1 MSCGSEL
8 CESDQVNEHS
18 ARNRAAEYKAARR
31 AVAREHHPDIGGD
44 PARYMAELA
53 EVDRRFAVLPSTPT
67 NTASAPTA
75 FRSSSV
81 PTPLRTLP
89 KRIARL
95 RKRVTRRNYF
105 DI

>member
-1 MSCGSEL
+1 M
-8 CESDQVNEHS
+8 NEH
-18 ARNRAAEYKAARR
+18 AAHNRAAEYKAARR

-53 EVDRRFAVLPSTPT
+53 EVDRRFAVLPSAPIDI
-67 NTASAPTA
+67 ASAPTV
-75 FRSSSV
+75 FRASPIPS
-81 PTPLRTLP
+81 PLRTLP
-89 KRIARL
+89 KRIARI

>member
-1 MSCGSEL
+1 MNSRREPR
-8 CESDQVNEHS
+8 DP
-18 ARNRAAEYKAARR
+18 AAYKRDRR
-31 AVAREHHPDIGGD
+31 QAVLRHHPDAGGD
-44 PARYMAELA
+44 PDALFRALA
-53 EVDRRFAVLPSTPT
+53 EVDRRFAVLPSTPI